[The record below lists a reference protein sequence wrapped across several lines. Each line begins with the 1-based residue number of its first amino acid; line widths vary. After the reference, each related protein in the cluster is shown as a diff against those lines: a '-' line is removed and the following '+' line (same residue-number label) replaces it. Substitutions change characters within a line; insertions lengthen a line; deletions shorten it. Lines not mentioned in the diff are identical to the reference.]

1 MSFAIE
7 PAHMHSTPVAGAPL
21 RLSASGIAASV
32 TTTTT
37 TTTITGRGWE
47 FVRK

>member
-7 PAHMHSTPVAGAPL
+7 PARMHSTPVAGARL
-21 RLSASGIAASV
+21 RLSASDIAASV

-37 TTTITGRGWE
+37 TATTSRGWVS
-47 FVRK
+47 VRE